1 MPPVRAAPAQ
11 QELPMNEIF
20 DPLNLVLIAIA
31 LVVFWRLRS
40 VLGQRTGLERPPFD
54 PSVIAKKAPPEAAN
68 TNVLE
73 FPQNKPGS
81 DAVIDLEPKEPIW
94 TGFAKPG
101 SKLAAGLEK
110 LQAADPAFEPKPFL
124 AGARVAYE
132 MVVEGF
138 AKGDK
143 PALKNLLSRE
153 VFDGFSKAIDARK
166 AAGEKL
172 DFQFIGFEKVE
183 FLSVDV
189 VEKRASIAL
198 KFESQ
203 TISATY
209 DKAGSLIDGEPKAVR
224 DVTDIWSFE
233 RDVAAR
239 DPNWLIVSTETQ
251 S

>member
-1 MPPVRAAPAQ
+1 
-11 QELPMNEIF
+11 MNDVF

-54 PSVIAKKAPPEAAN
+54 PSVITKKTPPEAAN

-81 DAVIDLEPKEPIW
+81 DTIIDLEPKKPIW
-94 TGFAKPG
+94 TGFTKSG

-110 LQAADPAFEPKPFL
+110 LEEADPSFDPKAFLE
-124 AGARVAYE
+124 GAKIAYE
-132 MVVEGF
+132 FVVDGF

-143 PALKNLLSRE
+143 PALKTLLSRE
-153 VFDGFSKAIDARK
+153 VFDGFSKAIDTRK
-166 AAGEKL
+166 SAGEKL

-183 FLSVDV
+183 FLSVNV

-209 DKAGSLIDGEPKAVR
+209 DKAGSLIDGEPKVVR

-233 RDVAAR
+233 RDVTER